1 MTKKKQKVKFGCL
14 LLAVLAAT
22 GCSKT
27 EVAEKEPQP
36 PVVEEKK
43 KIDLND
49 PVNRNVDF
57 ETLNAANEDVYAW
70 ISVPD
75 TNVDYPIYQS
85 KPDMEEDYYLLH
97 KPDGTYDEA
106 GSLYTQKENTR
117 DFSDPVTVVFG
128 HTAFAPGYEPMFSE
142 LHKLE
147 DLDFFQAHP
156 NFYVYTEAGKGLR
169 YEVFAV
175 TEFDD
180 RLILGSEDFS
190 DPAKLKDL
198 IAEMQ
203 QSAGERVRP
212 VEEDDPDVLIL
223 STCVGVGSSRRFL
236 VGARL
241 VEQTD
246 TPSEM

>member
-36 PVVEEKK
+36 PVVEVKK
-43 KIDLND
+43 EIALNA

-57 ETLNAANEDVYAW
+57 ETFNAANEDVYAW

-106 GSLYTQKENTR
+106 GSLYTQKENAQ
-117 DFSDPVTVVFG
+117 DFSDPVTVVYG

-241 VEQTD
+241 EEQTD
-246 TPSEM
+246 TPSKM

>member
-27 EVAEKEPQP
+27 EVAEKEPRP
-36 PVVEEKK
+36 PVIKEK
-43 KIDLND
+43 KIDPND
-49 PVNRNVDF
+49 PVNRRVDF

-85 KPDMEEDYYLLH
+85 DPDMEEDYYLLH

-106 GSLYTQKENTR
+106 GSLYTQKENAR
-117 DFSDPVTVVFG
+117 DFSDPVTVVYG

-246 TPSEM
+246 TPSKM

>member
-43 KIDLND
+43 EIDLND
-49 PVNRNVDF
+49 PINRRVDF

-106 GSLYTQKENTR
+106 G
-117 DFSDPVTVVFG
+117 
-128 HTAFAPGYEPMFSE
+128 
-142 LHKLE
+142 
-147 DLDFFQAHP
+147 
-156 NFYVYTEAGKGLR
+156 KGLR

-180 RLILGSEDFS
+180 RLILGSENFS
-190 DPAKLKDL
+190 DPAKLMDL